1 VRKLTNR
8 KIRWIIRQRNKNT
21 PIKEIAAVM
30 KVTERR
36 IYQLQKQ
43 YRETG
48 KIPILKQAGR
58 KPKPID
64 SKTEKIIL
72 KAYKTYKLSP
82 VILEKLIERDYS
94 IHIPHNT
101 IYKVMLKHGLVKE
114 NMNKKKQRKW
124 VRYERE
130 YSMELWQG
138 DWKRL
143 DEKWIIAFMDDSS
156 RLITCYEYLIMQLQK
171 IQSRS

>member
-1 VRKLTNR
+1 MRKLTNR